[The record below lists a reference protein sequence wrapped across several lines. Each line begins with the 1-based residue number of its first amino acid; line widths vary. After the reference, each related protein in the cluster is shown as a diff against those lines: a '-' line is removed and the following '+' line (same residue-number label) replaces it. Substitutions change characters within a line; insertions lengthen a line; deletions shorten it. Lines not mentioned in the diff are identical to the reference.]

1 MNADKVD
8 LPMVLD
14 DRNQEAMVSFWWT
27 STLLRKSARGFFK
40 SCGTSEA
47 QFNLLM
53 TLKRSDGPLTQNDL
67 SRELLVD
74 KSNITGLLDKLEEQA
89 LIKRNRVAGDRRSYH
104 ITLTESGRK
113 LIDEVDPLYAETVAG
128 IMSRFSPEERD
139 ELIRLT
145 RKLRSA
151 LLESGL

>member
-1 MNADKVD
+1 MNADNVD

-27 STLLRKSARGFFK
+27 GTLLKKSARSFFK

-53 TLKRSDGPLTQNDL
+53 TLKRSDAPLTQNDL